1 MSDQNENPSKT
12 ALKVTANN
20 VQPQD
25 EFGDINA
32 MMQDDLNAGVNKIA
46 FDEIRKIPAVDAAMR
61 QAITFLPL
69 LVQKGKDFFG
79 PDKKRIWLYYDV
91 DSESMV
97 CEIMDT
103 DNIKEF
109 AYHQDPKSENFY
121 ILKKED
127 MANPEGFLKS
137 LQAKFKLNLF

>member
-1 MSDQNENPSKT
+1 MSNQNENPPKT
-12 ALKVTANN
+12 ALKVTASN

-32 MMQDDLNAGVNKIA
+32 MMQEDLNAGVNKIA

-79 PDKKRIWLYYDV
+79 EDKKRIWLWYDV
-91 DSESMV
+91 KTGSII

-103 DNIKEF
+103 DNIKDF
-109 AYHQDPKSENFY
+109 AYHVEPTSENFY

-127 MANPEGFLKS
+127 MANPEGFLRN